1 MPEIRGTTF
10 FGRTQNIILP
20 MFYVGNISP
29 IMMHLKKTLAK
40 PRLDGLN
47 QLDKVYTYIYIS
59 IIQFTSYPLI
69 KLGYTF
75 KNFPIIPFTTSNH
88 NVSMICPI
96 KSPLGAAYRTLTT
109 SNSSQHLRA
118 AKDADHKGKQLLLLV
133 LPGCVEVP
141 MN

>member
-1 MPEIRGTTF
+1 
-10 FGRTQNIILP
+10 

-40 PRLDGLN
+40 PRLDGLK
-47 QLDKVYTYIYIS
+47 QLDKVYIYIS
-59 IIQFTSYPLI
+59 IIPFTSHPLI
-69 KLGYTF
+69 KLGYTL
-75 KNFPIIPFTTSNH
+75 KNYPIIPFTTSNH

-96 KSPLGAAYRTLTT
+96 KSPLGAAYTTLTT
-109 SNSSQHLRA
+109 SNSSQHRRA

-133 LPGCVEVP
+133 LPGCLEVP